1 MKKKI
6 FLATRNEGKIDRFKN
21 LIHHTGFD
29 VEIFTPFDLKIEDIE
44 VEENGKTQAENAEI
58 KARAYFGKVDMPIL
72 ANDTGFFVEGEGL
85 VDAPKRIALAGKN
98 EQTLTKKEI
107 GKALLD
113 FWRGIAK
120 KHGGK
125 VDAAWVETFVLLDPD
140 GTTRT
145 ADSKREVI
153 LTNQEFGEVHIQM
166 PVRALY
172 ISKTT
177 GKPAAQHTPEEEQ
190 LEMQPIINAL
200 SQLLSTS
207 L

>member
-1 MKKKI
+1 MRKKI
-6 FLATRNEGKIDRFKN
+6 FLATQNEGKIERFKD
-21 LIHHTGFD
+21 LIRHTGFD
-29 VEIFTPFDLKIEDIE
+29 VEVFTPLDLKIEDIE
-44 VEENGKTQAENAEI
+44 AEENGKTLAENAEI
-58 KARAYFGKVDMPIL
+58 KARAYFGKVAMPIL

-107 GKALLD
+107 GKALLE
-113 FWRGIAK
+113 FWRKIAK

-125 VDAAWVETFVLLDPD
+125 VDAAWIEAFVLLDPD
-140 GTTRT
+140 GTIHT

-153 LTNQEFGEVHIQM
+153 LTDQEFGETHIQM

-172 ISKTT
+172 ISKATN
-177 GKPAAQHTPEEEQ
+177 KPAVQHTQKEEQ
-190 LEMQPIINAL
+190 LEMKPIIDAL
-200 SQLLSTS
+200 SRLLTTP